1 MGWTCGRDWVALFA
15 GDGSGL
21 VGDAGPCSWRR
32 SHSRCIHASVAMA
45 VVIAIPTPKGI
56 MGVEVAVHGGDRE
69 I

>member
-1 MGWTCGRDWVALFA
+1 MLGHVHGGEVIA
-15 GDGSGL
+15 GA
-21 VGDAGPCSWRR
+21 VGGAMEGNI
-32 SHSRCIHASVAMA
+32 CIHASVAMA